1 MAVAHPVQPP
11 VAVPGSGG
19 HRGRDRRGR
28 VGVHMAD
35 DEPEPE
41 DADDASLSGGQK
53 LEGKMKAVLKDH
65 CAAHTLHTFGASV
78 CFTLS

>member
-1 MAVAHPVQPP
+1 
-11 VAVPGSGG
+11 
-19 HRGRDRRGR
+19 
-28 VGVHMAD
+28 MAD